1 MQKTGWAAIAL
12 GLIAIAGIFVHQRWD
27 QLTESEGTRQAVPAS
42 SETPDAEAPPPIR
55 HPIPEP
61 ESEPAAADA
70 PEADEGETG
79 AREPLP
85 PLADSDKPV
94 RADLRTLLGDGALP
108 DFLVPQRLIEHTVGT
123 IENLDRKAI
132 PLRYRPVEH
141 VSGQPAVEG
150 GEDGTHYLT
159 ADNAARY
166 DAYVDALTA
175 VDAAPLAD
183 LYVRYYPLFQQ
194 AYEAMGYPDR
204 YFNDRLV
211 EIIDHLL
218 ATPAVDYPIPVVRPD
233 VLWEFADPDL
243 EERSWGQKTL
253 IRMGPDHMAT
263 IKAELRALRAE
274 IADRAPAD
282 DADDT
287 VPENGRDDDGGDPG
301 GGEAGG

>member
-1 MQKTGWAAIAL
+1 MQKTGWAAIVL

-27 QLTESEGTRQAVPAS
+27 QLTASEGTRQAVPAS
-42 SETPDAEAPPPIR
+42 PETPDAEEPPPIR

-61 ESEPAAADA
+61 ASEPAAADA
-70 PEADEGETG
+70 PGADEDESET
-79 AREPLP
+79 REPLP
-85 PLADSDKPV
+85 PLAESDKPV
-94 RADLRTLLGDGALP
+94 RADLKTLLGGGGLP
-108 DFLVPQRLIEHTVGT
+108 EFLVPERLIEHTVVT

-141 VSGQPAVEG
+141 VSGQPAVEAGDG
-150 GEDGTHYLT
+150 GRHYLT

-175 VDAAPLAD
+175 VDAAPLAA

-211 EIIDHLL
+211 AVIDHLL
-218 ATPAVDYPIPVVRPD
+218 ATPAVEYPIPVVRPD
-233 VLWEFADPDL
+233 VLWEFANPDL

-253 IRMGPDHMAT
+253 IRMGPGHMAT
-263 IKAELRALRAE
+263 VKAELRALRAE
-274 IADRAPAD
+274 IADREPAD
-282 DADDT
+282 DAMT
-287 VPENGRDDDGGDPG
+287 ENGGEDGGDPG
-301 GGEAGG
+301 GGQAGG